1 MRAISLIVTP
11 KPQSGFAAG
20 EQSWVTSARKSAHS
34 SLGLGDRAWISPMN
48 SSDAS
53 KTAASASV
61 RRPQFWRVAKRCCQI
76 AGTVDVAFFF
86 LFHVL
91 GSPLLAWV
99 NVISVSMY
107 ILAYQALA
115 RRRNRLAI
123 ALIWTEVIV
132 HATLGTLLI
141 GWDSGFHYYL
151 LMFIPA
157 LFLSMPLRGA
167 LAALVSLWAF
177 YLVLDVVMWTGEP
190 LQPISRDAL
199 LAVHLFNLSVV
210 FAMFSYLSFFYL
222 KIVSSAQRKLRQ
234 MAATDPLTG
243 LFNRRHMIDLAERE
257 LARFQRSRHPIGL
270 LLLDI
275 DHFKV
280 INDSHGHELGDKV
293 LVDVANGI
301 KAVLRSQD
309 LIARWGG
316 EEFLAI
322 LPDTNLEQARASAE
336 RVRQALMQQRWCFD
350 GQSVA
355 VTISVGVSEFQ
366 EDDSLTS
373 AINRADRALYRCKD
387 NGRNRVEVCL
397 GSEVTV

>member
-1 MRAISLIVTP
+1 
-11 KPQSGFAAG
+11 
-20 EQSWVTSARKSAHS
+20 
-34 SLGLGDRAWISPMN
+34 MN
-48 SSDAS
+48 SSDKS
-53 KTAASASV
+53 TTPASASV
-61 RRPQFWRVAKRCCQI
+61 RRPQFWQVAKRCCQI

-86 LFHVL
+86 LFYAL

-141 GWDSGFHYYL
+141 GWGSGFHYYL

-167 LAALVSLWAF
+167 LVALVSLWAF
-177 YLVLDVVMWTGEP
+177 YVALDVVMWTVEP

-222 KIVSSAQRKLRQ
+222 KIVSSAQRKLRK

-243 LFNRRHMIDLAERE
+243 LFNRRHMLDLAEKE

-275 DHFKV
+275 DHFKA
-280 INDSHGHELGDKV
+280 INDSHGHEVGDKV
-293 LVDVANGI
+293 L
-301 KAVLRSQD
+301 
-309 LIARWGG
+309 
-316 EEFLAI
+316 
-322 LPDTNLEQARASAE
+322 LEVASAIKQG
-336 RVRQALMQQRWCFD
+336 RAAQPGSDCALGWR
-350 GQSVA
+350 
-355 VTISVGVSEFQ
+355 GVSG
-366 EDDSLTS
+366 DS
-373 AINRADRALYRCKD
+373 AGYQPGAGAGECRAGPAGADATALVFRRPVRRCHHQRGGQRIP
-387 NGRNRVEVCL
+387 GRRWANKRHQPCRQGAL
-397 GSEVTV
+397 PLQG

>member
-1 MRAISLIVTP
+1 MNNSDRPKTP
-11 KPQSGFAAG
+11 
-20 EQSWVTSARKSAHS
+20 
-34 SLGLGDRAWISPMN
+34 
-48 SSDAS
+48 
-53 KTAASASV
+53 ASAAV

-132 HATLGTLLI
+132 HAALGTLLI

-177 YLVLDVVMWTGEP
+177 YLMLDVVMWTGEP

-275 DHFKV
+275 DHFKI

-293 LVDVANGI
+293 LVDVANAI

-316 EEFLAI
+316 EEFLAV
-322 LPDTNLEQARASAE
+322 LPDTDLEQARASAE

-355 VTISVGVSEFQ
+355 ITISVGVSEFQ
-366 EDDSLTS
+366 EDDGLKS

-397 GSEVTV
+397 GCEVTV

>member
-1 MRAISLIVTP
+1 
-11 KPQSGFAAG
+11 
-20 EQSWVTSARKSAHS
+20 
-34 SLGLGDRAWISPMN
+34 
-48 SSDAS
+48 
-53 KTAASASV
+53 
-61 RRPQFWRVAKRCCQI
+61 
-76 AGTVDVAFFF
+76 
-86 LFHVL
+86 
-91 GSPLLAWV
+91 
-99 NVISVSMY
+99 MY

-123 ALIWTEVIV
+123 ALIWTEVIA

-243 LFNRRHMIDLAERE
+243 LIDLAERE

-275 DHFKV
+275 DHFKS
-280 INDSHGHELGDKV
+280 INDSHGHEIGDKV

-301 KAVLRSQD
+301 EAVLRSQD

-316 EEFLAI
+316 EEFLAV

-350 GQSVA
+350 GKSVA

-366 EDDSLTS
+366 EGDELKS

-387 NGRNRVEVCL
+387 NGRNRVEVCT
-397 GSEVTV
+397 GGEVTV

>member
-1 MRAISLIVTP
+1 
-11 KPQSGFAAG
+11 
-20 EQSWVTSARKSAHS
+20 
-34 SLGLGDRAWISPMN
+34 MN
-48 SSDAS
+48 SSDKS
-53 KTAASASV
+53 KSPAPVFV
-61 RRPQFWRVAKRCCQI
+61 RRPQFWQVAKRCCQI

-86 LFHVL
+86 LFYAL
-91 GSPLLAWV
+91 GSPILAWV

-107 ILAYQALA
+107 VLAYQALA
-115 RRRNRLAI
+115 KRRNRLAI

-132 HATLGTLLI
+132 HAALGTLLI

-157 LFLSMPLRGA
+157 LFLSMPLRAA
-167 LAALVSLWAF
+167 LAALVSLRAF
-177 YLVLDVVMWTGEP
+177 YVGLDTVMWTGAP
-190 LQPISRDAL
+190 LQPISRNAL

-222 KIVSSAQRKLRQ
+222 KIVSSAQRKLRH
-234 MAATDPLTG
+234 MAATDPLTK
-243 LFNRRHMIDLAERE
+243 LFNRRHMIESAERE
-257 LARFQRSRHPIGL
+257 LARFQRNQHPIGV

-280 INDSHGHELGDKV
+280 VNDSHGHDVGDKV
-293 LVDVANGI
+293 LVEVANSI
-301 KAVLRSQD
+301 KAELRTQD

-350 GQSVA
+350 GKSVA
-355 VTISVGVSEFQ
+355 ITISVGVSEA
-366 EDDSLTS
+366 EEGDEL
-373 AINRADRALYRCKD
+373 INVIKRADKALYRCKD

-397 GSEVTV
+397 GSEETA

>member
-1 MRAISLIVTP
+1 
-11 KPQSGFAAG
+11 
-20 EQSWVTSARKSAHS
+20 
-34 SLGLGDRAWISPMN
+34 MN
-48 SSDAS
+48 SSDTS
-53 KTAASASV
+53 KTPDSASV
-61 RRPQFWRVAKRCCQI
+61 RRPQFWQVAKRCCQI

-115 RRRNRLAI
+115 RRCNRLAI
-123 ALIWTEVIV
+123 TLIWTEVIV
-132 HATLGTLLI
+132 HAALGTLLI

-167 LAALVSLWAF
+167 LAALVSLWGF
-177 YLVLDVVMWTGEP
+177 YVVLDVVMWTGEP

-222 KIVSSAQRKLRQ
+222 KIVSSAQRKLRK

-243 LFNRRHMIDLAERE
+243 LLNRRHIIDLAERE
-257 LARFQRSRHPIGL
+257 LARFQRNLHPIGL

-275 DHFKV
+275 DHFKS
-280 INDSHGHELGDKV
+280 INDNHGHEIGDKV
-293 LVDVANGI
+293 LVDVANCI
-301 KAVLRSQD
+301 KAVLRNHD

-316 EEFLAI
+316 EEFLAV

-350 GQSVA
+350 GKTVA
-355 VTISVGVSEFQ
+355 LTISVGVSEFQ
-366 EDDSLTS
+366 EGDELKS
-373 AINRADRALYRCKD
+373 AINRADKALYRCKD
-387 NGRNRVEVCL
+387 DGRNRVEVCTDC
-397 GSEVTV
+397 EVTV

>member
-1 MRAISLIVTP
+1 
-11 KPQSGFAAG
+11 
-20 EQSWVTSARKSAHS
+20 
-34 SLGLGDRAWISPMN
+34 MN
-48 SSDAS
+48 SSDRS
-53 KTAASASV
+53 TTPASASV
-61 RRPQFWRVAKRCCQI
+61 RRPQFWQVAKRCCQI

-86 LFHVL
+86 LFYVL

-141 GWDSGFHYYL
+141 GWGSGFHYYL

-167 LAALVSLWAF
+167 LVALVSLWAF
-177 YLVLDVVMWTGEP
+177 YVTLDVVMWTVEP

-222 KIVSSAQRKLRQ
+222 KIVSSAQRKLRH

-243 LFNRRHMIDLAERE
+243 LFNRRHMLDLAEKE

-275 DHFKV
+275 DHFKF
-280 INDSHGHELGDKV
+280 INDSHGHEVGDKV
-293 LVDVANGI
+293 LVEVANAI
-301 KAVLRSQD
+301 KGELRSQD

-322 LPDTNLEQARASAE
+322 LPDTNLGQARASAE

-366 EDDSLTS
+366 EDDGLKS

-387 NGRNRVEVCL
+387 NGRNRVEVCP
-397 GSEVTV
+397 GSDEAVAAALPVHCP